1 MKSLKQNGS
10 PVAEFDVDDER
21 TYFEVTF
28 PIHPEFTKKEEKIS
42 VNFRPL
48 KTDALLKYYLDH
60 IFANE
65 EIPLSQEQ
73 IKTYKSVVEKLEPLS
88 LAIISAMANNPPMK
102 RKEVLKGIGLSNQ
115 TKNVE
120 RYLEPLLVLKIVSQV
135 IKTRPNSPLQR
146 YMLTERGKN
155 MARWLAE
162 ENQK

>member
-1 MKSLKQNGS
+1 
-10 PVAEFDVDDER
+10 
-21 TYFEVTF
+21 
-28 PIHPEFTKKEEKIS
+28 
-42 VNFRPL
+42 
-48 KTDALLKYYLDH
+48 
-60 IFANE
+60 
-65 EIPLSQEQ
+65 
-73 IKTYKSVVEKLEPLS
+73 
-88 LAIISAMANNPPMK
+88 MANNPPMK

>member
-1 MKSLKQNGS
+1 MGDFLKALRLTEGHATGIALIMKSLKQNGS

-73 IKTYKSVVEKLEPLS
+73 IKP
-88 LAIISAMANNPPMK
+88 IS
-102 RKEVLKGIGLSNQ
+102 R
-115 TKNVE
+115 
-120 RYLEPLLVLKIVSQV
+120 
-135 IKTRPNSPLQR
+135 
-146 YMLTERGKN
+146 
-155 MARWLAE
+155 
-162 ENQK
+162 